1 MNVRMIDRKNAMKGH
16 TMHSQKHFLAP
27 LLTAALLAGCGG
39 GGGDSGSPPPTVS
52 AFSASS
58 ARYSDTM
65 LITLVGSNL
74 DQTLTFTGAGC
85 RNYVRSTTAP
95 NISTATAAYYTCTV
109 SGVGN
114 QIVAVSGGGLTVA
127 NVSFTVAVPQVTM
140 LINNGAGVA
149 GTLVLTLAPDR
160 APITVDNFL
169 AYVKRDF
176 YNGTVFQRH
185 GRQGTSI
192 NITGEFVLQG
202 GGYDAPVSSA
212 ARFPVPKA
220 ASAPIALEVGLSNLR
235 YTVAMARSSAANS
248 ATSEF
253 FINTVDNTFL
263 DSTATVQGYAAFAT
277 ITTGTTLVD
286 AMVAAPCNFSAIN
299 YGLNSPDCVPE
310 PNLVVITATQ
320 SR

>member
-1 MNVRMIDRKNAMKGH
+1 MRSTRL
-16 TMHSQKHFLAP
+16 FLAP
-27 LLTAALLAGCGG
+27 LFTAALLTGCGG

-95 NISTATAAYYTCTV
+95 NVSTATAAYYTCTV
-109 SGVGN
+109 SGVGS
-114 QIVAVSGGGLTVA
+114 QSVAVSGGGLTVA
-127 NVSFTVAVPQVTM
+127 NVPFTIAVPQVTM

-149 GTLVLTLAPDR
+149 GALVLTLAPDR

-169 AYVKRDF
+169 AYVKSGF

-185 GRQGTSI
+185 GRQGTGT

-212 ARFPVPKA
+212 VRFPSPKA
-220 ASAPIALEVGLSNLR
+220 ATPPIAPIALEVGLSNLR
-235 YTVAMARSSAANS
+235 YTVAMARGSAANS

-253 FINTVDNTFL
+253 FINTVDNIFL
-263 DSTATVQGYAAFAT
+263 DSTATVPGYAAFAT

-286 AMVAAPCNFSAIN
+286 AMVAAPCNFSSIN

-310 PNLVVITATQ
+310 PNLVVVTATQ

>member
-1 MNVRMIDRKNAMKGH
+1 MNSLKGNTMQTPHQSKN
-16 TMHSQKHFLAP
+16 FLWLP
-27 LLTAALLAGCGG
+27 LAAAALLSACGG
-39 GGGDSGSPPPTVS
+39 GGGSSGGPPPTVS

-95 NISTATAAYYTCTV
+95 NISTSTAAYYTCTV

-114 QIVAVSGGGLTVA
+114 QSVAVSGGGLTAA
-127 NVSFTVAVPQVTM
+127 NVPFTVAVPQVTM

-160 APITVDNFL
+160 APVTVDNFL
-169 AYVKRDF
+169 VYVKSGF

-185 GRQGTSI
+185 GRTGTSI

-202 GGYDAPVSSA
+202 GGYDAPVSGA
-212 ARFPVPKA
+212 TRFPATKPANA
-220 ASAPIALEVGLSNLR
+220 AIALETGLSNLR
-235 YTVAMARSSAANS
+235 YTVAMARGSAANS

-263 DSTATVQGYAAFAT
+263 DSTATVPGYAAFAT
-277 ITTGTTLVD
+277 ISTGTTLVD
-286 AMVAAPCNFSAIN
+286 AMVAAPCNFSPIN

-310 PNLVVITATQ
+310 PNLYITRAVQT
-320 SR
+320 R

>member
-1 MNVRMIDRKNAMKGH
+1 MRSTRL
-16 TMHSQKHFLAP
+16 FLAP
-27 LLTAALLAGCGG
+27 LFTAALLTGCGG

-95 NISTATAAYYTCTV
+95 NVSTATAAYYTCTV
-109 SGVGN
+109 SGVGS
-114 QIVAVSGGGLTVA
+114 QSVAVSGGGLTVA
-127 NVSFTVAVPQVTM
+127 NVPFTIAVPQVTM

-149 GTLVLTLAPDR
+149 GALVLTLAPDR

-169 AYVKRDF
+169 AYVKSGF

-185 GRQGTSI
+185 GRQGTGT

-212 ARFPVPKA
+212 VRFPSPKA
-220 ASAPIALEVGLSNLR
+220 ATPPIAPIALEVGLSNLR
-235 YTVAMARSSAANS
+235 YTVAMARGSAANS

-253 FINTVDNTFL
+253 FINTVDNIFL
-263 DSTATVQGYAAFAT
+263 DSTATVPGYAAFAT

-286 AMVAAPCNFSAIN
+286 AMVAAPCNFSSIN

-310 PNLVVITATQ
+310 PNLVVVSATQ